1 MMCVSGNEVV
11 AVVTKDEDIDQSH
24 TYELIN
30 DPSGVFTIK
39 DGKLIASRSF
49 DYETEKLTEFTID
62 VKSTDNGE
70 NPLSVSRNFVA
81 ILKILCL

>member
-11 AVVTKDEDIDQSH
+11 AIVTKDEDIDQSH

-39 DGKLIASRSF
+39 NGKLITSRSF